1 MVTKLVM
8 LAKKNELFEL
18 EQSHDKRV
26 KVMWSNQLGSCFLD
40 HVNKILYFEA

>member
-1 MVTKLVM
+1 MVTKLGM

-26 KVMWSNQLGSCFLD
+26 KVNQLGSCFLD